1 MSYRNTINQYLPCI
15 ECRGYTEKPI
25 EPKRFRETTSLLQ
38 IIITVLDKSEV
49 YFHLFC
55 QLKLKKNLNYF
66 GIAEGDD

>member
-25 EPKRFRETTSLLQ
+25 EQKRFRETTSLLQ

-49 YFHLFC
+49 YFHFFV
-55 QLKLKKNLNYF
+55 N
-66 GIAEGDD
+66 